1 MDHLQVL
8 LLLTA
13 KQISR
18 YDAQETSCIS
28 NIPTQ
33 QEHIF
38 FALLLWDID
47 GFWQKRIGREGM
59 EEKKKRLLKAFFGF
73 PFQFFKPV
81 RSQKQFFQNFILQI
95 TSKYVFFA
103 LGQRGTAL
111 TCSRQT
117 LSQIA
122 MVKQS
127 LSHSP
132 FNSLV
137 LERNI
142 ALRLSQSTF

>member
-1 MDHLQVL
+1 MV
-8 LLLTA
+8 
-13 KQISR
+13 
-18 YDAQETSCIS
+18 
-28 NIPTQ
+28 
-33 QEHIF
+33 F
-38 FALLLWDID
+38 
-47 GFWQKRIGREGM
+47 GRKELV
-59 EEKKKRLLKAFFGF
+59 EKEWRKKKKVVEGFFWF
-73 PFQFFKPV
+73 SCPILQAC
-81 RSQKQFFQNFILQI
+81 SQSKHFFQNFILQI

>member
-1 MDHLQVL
+1 MV
-8 LLLTA
+8 
-13 KQISR
+13 
-18 YDAQETSCIS
+18 
-28 NIPTQ
+28 
-33 QEHIF
+33 F
-38 FALLLWDID
+38 
-47 GFWQKRIGREGM
+47 GRKELV
-59 EEKKKRLLKAFFGF
+59 EKEWRKKKRLLKAFFGF
-73 PFQFFKPV
+73 PVQFFKPV
-81 RSQKQFFQNFILQI
+81 RSQKHFFQNFILQI

-111 TCSRQT
+111 TCSRQA
-117 LSQIA
+117 LSQNA

-142 ALRLSQSTF
+142 TLRLSQSTF